1 MPQPGRL
8 SLPLLGSV
16 RRPRV
21 RPVACG
27 PGIAL
32 PLEQGIVLTSP
43 GVRLPPNANSFR
55 IPGLLV

>member
-32 PLEQGIVLTSP
+32 PLEQGIV
-43 GVRLPPNANSFR
+43 
-55 IPGLLV
+55 